1 MYCLTFKLFC
11 YSEYFYLLT
20 KECYIFIK
28 SVSIT
33 VVLKLKG
40 LTILCLT
47 QIEIIK
53 SLISIKVY
61 MDFKM

>member
-11 YSEYFYLLT
+11 YSEYLLT

-40 LTILCLT
+40 LTLLRLT
-47 QIEIIK
+47 QIERIK